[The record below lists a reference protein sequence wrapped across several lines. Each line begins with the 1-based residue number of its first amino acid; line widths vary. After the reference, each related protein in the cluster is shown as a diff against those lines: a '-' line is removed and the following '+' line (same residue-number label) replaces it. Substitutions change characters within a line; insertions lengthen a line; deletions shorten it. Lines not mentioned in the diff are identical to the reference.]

1 MTGIFVEK
9 ANEYTTITISKDTAK
24 KLKEFFLGQETYNY
38 VITFLLD
45 YYDGNSYK
53 L

>member
-1 MTGIFVEK
+1 MTGIFAEE

-45 YYDGNSYK
+45 YYDGKTYRF
-53 L
+53 

>member
-1 MTGIFVEK
+1 MTGIFADEVS
-9 ANEYTTITISKDTAK
+9 EYTTITISKDTAK

-45 YYDGNSYK
+45 YYDGKTYRF
-53 L
+53 

>member
-1 MTGIFVEK
+1 MTGIFVEE

-24 KLKEFFLGQETYNY
+24 KLKEFFRGEETYNT
-38 VITFLLD
+38 VMTFLLN
-45 YYDGNSYK
+45 YYDGNTYK

>member
-1 MTGIFVEK
+1 MTGIFADEVSEH
-9 ANEYTTITISKDTAK
+9 TTITISKDTGK
-24 KLKEFFLGQETYNY
+24 KLKEFFLGKETYNT
-38 VITFLLD
+38 VLAFLLD

>member
-1 MTGIFVEK
+1 MTGIFAEE
-9 ANEYTTITISKDTAK
+9 ANKWTTITVSKDTAK
-24 KLKEFFLGQETYNY
+24 KLKEFFRGEETYNY
-38 VITFLLD
+38 VLAFLLD

>member
-1 MTGIFVEK
+1 MTGVFVND

-45 YYDGNSYK
+45 YYNEKTYRI
-53 L
+53 

>member
-1 MTGIFVEK
+1 MTGIFAKE
-9 ANEYTTITISKDTAK
+9 ANKYTTITISKDTAK
-24 KLKEFFLGQETYNY
+24 KLKEFFGGEETYNY

-45 YYDGNSYK
+45 YYNGNSYK

>member
-1 MTGIFVEK
+1 MTGIFAEE

-24 KLKEFFLGQETYNY
+24 KLKEFFCGKETYNT
-38 VITFLLD
+38 VLAFLLD

>member
-1 MTGIFVEK
+1 MTGIFADE

-24 KLKEFFLGQETYNY
+24 KLKEFFFGEETYNY

-45 YYDGNSYK
+45 YYDGKTYRF
-53 L
+53 

>member
-1 MTGIFVEK
+1 MTGIFADEVS
-9 ANEYTTITISKDTAK
+9 EYTTITISKDTAK
-24 KLKEFFLGQETYNY
+24 KLKEFFLGEETYNY

-45 YYDGNSYK
+45 YYDGKSYI

>member
-1 MTGIFVEK
+1 MTGIFVEE

-24 KLKEFFLGQETYNY
+24 KLKEFFGGEETYNY

-45 YYDGNSYK
+45 YYDGKTYRF
-53 L
+53 